1 MGRRRLNLSLKRD
14 PAVTAT
20 RVAGESDK
28 LVYVLVADKRLRYGS
43 KRSRIAYIGTTKKGL
58 KRITQS
64 VAARSDAILKLRGV
78 RTFSARIITCTPRRR
93 VKTWRKLERALLIA
107 FREEYGSQPKC
118 NNHGSKMKE
127 LDEFVYFRRAAIR
140 NIIDELR

>member
-43 KRSRIAYIGTTKKGL
+43 KAFAHCLHRDYKKGFEAYHT
-58 KRITQS
+58 KR
-64 VAARSDAILKLRGV
+64 
-78 RTFSARIITCTPRRR
+78 
-93 VKTWRKLERALLIA
+93 
-107 FREEYGSQPKC
+107 GSQIGC
-118 NNHGSKMKE
+118 NIEAPGRSN
-127 LDEFVYFRRAAIR
+127 F
-140 NIIDELR
+140 LRPNYNMYS